1 MIEIIGKPAMLEQL
15 AEEAAELAQAAL
27 KCARIERGENP
38 TPVTK
43 REAKA
48 HLIEEFT
55 DVNTCAKEL
64 SLSADPDIEAMKIKR
79 FYDRLKEIDDD
90 PDDDH
95 IDEDIQAADMAA
107 EDMPDN
113 EEIPFC

>member
-1 MIEIIGKPAMLEQL
+1 MIEVIGRAAMFEQL

-64 SLSADPDIEAMKIKR
+64 SLYADTDIEEMKIKR
-79 FYDRLKEIDDD
+79 FYDRAHTVQVPKSD
-90 PDDDH
+90 PLDS
-95 IDEDIQAADMAA
+95 EDI
-107 EDMPDN
+107 
-113 EEIPFC
+113 PF

>member
-1 MIEIIGKPAMLEQL
+1 MIEYIGKAAMLEQL

-27 KCARIERGENP
+27 KLARIERGENP

-55 DVNTCAKEL
+55 DVETCAKEL

-79 FYDRLKEIDDD
+79 FYDRANTVPKSD
-90 PDDDH
+90 PLDS
-95 IDEDIQAADMAA
+95 
-107 EDMPDN
+107 